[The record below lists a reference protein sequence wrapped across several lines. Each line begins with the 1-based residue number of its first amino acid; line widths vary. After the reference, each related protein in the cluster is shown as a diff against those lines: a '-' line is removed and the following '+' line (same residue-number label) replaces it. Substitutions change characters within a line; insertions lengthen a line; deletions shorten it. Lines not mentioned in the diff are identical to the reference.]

1 MLWSQSSR
9 MEIEEEEEKG
19 RRDSDEYDSGW
30 DLHQKQWKEEEE
42 DEPMDLTN

>member
-1 MLWSQSSR
+1 
-9 MEIEEEEEKG
+9 MEIVAEENG

-30 DLHQKQWKEEEE
+30 GPNQKQWE